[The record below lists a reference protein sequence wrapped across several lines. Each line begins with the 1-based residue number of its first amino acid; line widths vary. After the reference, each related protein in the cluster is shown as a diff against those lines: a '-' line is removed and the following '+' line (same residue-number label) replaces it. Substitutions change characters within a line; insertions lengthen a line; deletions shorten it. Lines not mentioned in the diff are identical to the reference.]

1 LPHQSGDD
9 ITALE
14 MGTVK
19 KLHVNQNNLKRA
31 WEASQRSTKVSIFV
45 LFSSRAVRHGHAIT
59 IPLVDVV

>member
-1 LPHQSGDD
+1 VPHQSGDD

-31 WEASQRSTKVSIFV
+31 WEASQRSTKVSIVV
-45 LFSSRAVRHGHAIT
+45 LNSSRAV
-59 IPLVDVV
+59 